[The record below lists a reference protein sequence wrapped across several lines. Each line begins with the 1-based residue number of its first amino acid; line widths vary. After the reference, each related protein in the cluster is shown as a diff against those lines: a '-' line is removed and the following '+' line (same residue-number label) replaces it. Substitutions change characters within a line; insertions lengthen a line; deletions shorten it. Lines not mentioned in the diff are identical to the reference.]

1 MCYSDKPHEECGV
14 FGILINKQVDV
25 ARSIYYGL
33 NALQHRGQ
41 ESAGM
46 AVCDTYGEKGNICTH
61 KGMGLVSELFHEDL
75 LNTLV
80 GNIGIG
86 HVRYST
92 TGESNVNNAQP
103 FYLKYLKGTLAL
115 VHNGNIRNAAAI
127 RHRLESE
134 GATFQ
139 GTSDSE
145 VVATRIVKE
154 RMKTASIEEAVINV
168 AKELKGGYAI
178 IVMSPKKLV
187 GIRDPL
193 GLKPM
198 CLGKLPNGYILA
210 SESAALTAVGAE
222 FVRDIAPGEIITIT
236 EYSITSDMDML
247 RETKGRSYKGNRDT
261 FYSTVQSEAYAAEQP
276 VIESYPEKKHTGSA
290 HCIFEYIYF
299 ARLDSRIDG
308 IEVYDARIK
317 GGKSLARRFPV
328 DADIVTGVP
337 ESGITAAVGYSQQ
350 SGIPF
355 QPVFHKNS
363 YIGRTFIKPTQE
375 EREIAVAQKLS
386 ILGSVVN
393 GKRIVLIDDS
403 IVRGTTIRKLI
414 EMLKK
419 AGAVEVHVR
428 ISSPPFLY
436 PCYYGTDIPSG
447 KQLIADSFSK
457 EEIRDMIG
465 ADSLEY
471 MEIDDLHDMVG
482 DLPVCK
488 ACFNGEYP
496 D

>member
-1 MCYSDKPHEECGV
+1 MFRSDKPHEECGV
-14 FGILINKQVDV
+14 FGILIKKQVNV
-25 ARSIYYGL
+25 ARTIYYGL

-41 ESAGM
+41 ESAGI
-46 AVCDTYGEKGNICTH
+46 AVCDTYGEKGNIGTH
-61 KGMGLVSELFHEDL
+61 KGMGLVSEVFHEDI
-75 LNTLV
+75 LNTLT

-92 TGESNVNNAQP
+92 TGASNINNAQP

-115 VHNGNIRNAAAI
+115 VHNGNIRNASAI
-127 RHRLESE
+127 RSRLEME
-134 GATFQ
+134 GVAFQ

-145 VVATRIVKE
+145 VLAARIVRE
-154 RMKTASIEEAVINV
+154 RMKTGSIEEAVLNV
-168 AKELKGGYAI
+168 SGELKGGYAVI
-178 IVMSPKKLV
+178 AMSPRKLV

-198 CLGKLPNGYILA
+198 CLGKLESGYVLA

-222 FVRDIAPGEIITIT
+222 YVRDIAPGEMITIT
-236 EYSITSDMDML
+236 GYSVTSDMSL
-247 RETKGRSYKGNRDT
+247 
-261 FYSTVQSEAYAAEQP
+261 AAGDK
-276 VIESYPEKKHTGSA
+276 EKA

-299 ARLDSRIDG
+299 ARLDSKIDG
-308 IEVYDARIK
+308 IDVYDARIR
-317 GGKSLARRFPV
+317 GGRALARRFPA

-337 ESGITAAVGYSQQ
+337 ESGITAAVGYSKE

-355 QPVFHKNS
+355 SLVFHKNS

-386 ILGSVVN
+386 ILGSVVK
-393 GKRIVLIDDS
+393 GKRVVLIDDS

-414 EMLKK
+414 EMLKS
-419 AGAVEVHVR
+419 AGAIQVHVR

-457 EEIRDMIG
+457 EEIREMIG

-471 MEIDDLHDMVG
+471 MEIEDLHDMVG

-488 ACFNGEYP
+488 ACFNGVYP

>member
-1 MCYSDKPHEECGV
+1 MIREDKPHEECGV
-14 FGILINKQVDV
+14 FGIFLKKRSNV
-25 ARSIYYGL
+25 AKSIYYGL

-46 AVCDTYGEKGNICTH
+46 AVCDTYGEKGNINAY
-61 KGMGLVSELFHEDL
+61 KGMGLVSEVFHEDTIRAL
-75 LNTLV
+75 S

-92 TGESNVNNAQP
+92 TGGSSIENAQP
-103 FYLKYLKGTLAL
+103 FFLKYLKGTLAL
-115 VHNGNIRNAAAI
+115 VHNGNIRNAEEI
-127 RHRLESE
+127 RKEREEAGYAFL
-134 GATFQ
+134 
-139 GTSDSE
+139 GTSDTE
-145 VVATRIVKE
+145 AVAARIIKE
-154 RMKTASIEEAVINV
+154 RLTSDTIEEAVIKV
-168 AKELKGGYAI
+168 AGKLKGGYAM

-198 CLGKLPNGYILA
+198 CLGRVEDGYVIA
-210 SESAALTAVGAE
+210 SESAALDAVGAE
-222 FVRDIAPGEIITIT
+222 FLRDINPGEVVIIT
-236 EYSITSDMDML
+236 ENSLKSVFPFV
-247 RETKGRSYKGNRDT
+247 RERR
-261 FYSTVQSEAYAAEQP
+261 
-276 VIESYPEKKHTGSA
+276 A

-299 ARLDSRIDG
+299 ARLDSVLDG

-317 GGKSLARRFPV
+317 GGESLARRYPA

-337 ESGITAAVGYSQQ
+337 ESGITAAAGFSRQ

-355 QPVFHKNS
+355 QTVFHKNS
-363 YIGRTFIKPTQE
+363 YIGRTFIKPSQE
-375 EREIAVAQKLS
+375 EREEAVAQKLS
-386 ILGSVVN
+386 IIKSVVKD
-393 GKRIVLIDDS
+393 KRIVLIDDS

-419 AGAVEVHVR
+419 AGATEVHVR
-428 ISSPPFLY
+428 ISSPPFRY

-447 KQLIADSFSK
+447 NQLIADNYTK
-457 EEIRDMIG
+457 DELKNMIG

-471 MEIDDLHDMVG
+471 MEIEDLHDMVG